1 MKMKLSNVSFQF
13 VTTALIHAIL
23 FDTCN
28 SFSCSKHFHP
38 RMTSLSPIRLVHK
51 TLHSP
56 DIAPYVPY
64 PKHANASTQLHLGSC
79 RISSPRNESGLNHSG
94 LFRRKYFASNPAFTS
109 THKDSSSYNNTAI
122 RKILS
127 IFRKAFQ
134 VLLRMLLLNPL
145 RFLLSTLGLRKN
157 ANKSNTLVS
166 PGNNVLYEDKGI
178 EEQNLGLTKI
188 EVVSNKNQKKVSNR
202 SKDMIEKEIDV
213 NEEGNDTESN
223 FVDEKSTR
231 LVEGEK
237 VLEQHFS
244 DVKNEVNSSS
254 GLENLSASVNVEE
267 YEISSSISPRG
278 VSVLERES
286 PVALPLGKRWATSSP
301 SVDLSGK
308 WKLVVDEKFKL
319 QYDEYL
325 KSLGQPAIVRSIAV
339 SIVEFTSEQ
348 LTQNNE
354 GRDLVIHGTNLRG
367 TWERTLVASGS
378 ESGGDHLG
386 QDFKHKRVPTL
397 TADKEQVEAE
407 AWWENGGT
415 EHVSWMLGGKKFGGG
430 DFESR
435 RYLVDDGKGLICKSV
450 FHPKDKKSEDA
461 TISWKFKRID
471 A

>member
-1 MKMKLSNVSFQF
+1 
-13 VTTALIHAIL
+13 
-23 FDTCN
+23 
-28 SFSCSKHFHP
+28 
-38 RMTSLSPIRLVHK
+38 
-51 TLHSP
+51 
-56 DIAPYVPY
+56 
-64 PKHANASTQLHLGSC
+64 
-79 RISSPRNESGLNHSG
+79 
-94 LFRRKYFASNPAFTS
+94 
-109 THKDSSSYNNTAI
+109 
-122 RKILS
+122 
-127 IFRKAFQ
+127 
-134 VLLRMLLLNPL
+134 
-145 RFLLSTLGLRKN
+145 
-157 ANKSNTLVS
+157 
-166 PGNNVLYEDKGI
+166 
-178 EEQNLGLTKI
+178 
-188 EVVSNKNQKKVSNR
+188 
-202 SKDMIEKEIDV
+202 MIEKEIDV